1 MALSRAAAARLG
13 VAESTE
19 QIYKRSWGALMHQL
33 ANRELILLRLG
44 AVAVVLVLSTLG
56 ASGPTG

>member
-1 MALSRAAAARLG
+1 
-13 VAESTE
+13 
-19 QIYKRSWGALMHQL
+19 MHRL